1 MKIIKT
7 SKDISTKIE
16 CGLNFLDYKTLFERY
31 IKQDANL
38 NDPFLAIK
46 QRSQLDLN
54 LLKLCYKKRYIG
66 IVDYIFSLFYLKIYT
81 VLNIPKSFFSSSLR
95 HCKFSNEVVP
105 GKYKAITCTNGIAR
119 AKVNL
124 LNEDQYYDI
133 PLVEASKNLRVHERI
148 GTLLIMMS
156 YKVSSYQHA
165 AQFFILKKNIP
176 KITASL
182 LVIEEGVDFPVQCFV
197 FLLRPK
203 VAKTMLTLRGPS
215 MFAGMKYNHDSVV
228 VNNRITY
235 DQLAHKNSNVSIEN
249 FPPDFNI
256 FLYKNNREKLIGYA
270 PDISNPILS
279 HYKKNAMDK
288 LFFHKIKGQDVHL
301 TIHPLDNIKDYS
313 DYLKYKNV
321 TLRGDENIET
331 YFSKIDILVT
341 WWSTLIFQ
349 AVYCGT
355 PVIVLDL
362 FDDGHSD
369 HVSNLTDNFV
379 RTVKSI
385 SELNI
390 AINEF
395 RNYSSDEKKLKQ
407 KNALKNIY
415 PMAKHSTDLF
425 Y

>member
-1 MKIIKT
+1 
-7 SKDISTKIE
+7 
-16 CGLNFLDYKTLFERY
+16 
-31 IKQDANL
+31 
-38 NDPFLAIK
+38 
-46 QRSQLDLN
+46 
-54 LLKLCYKKRYIG
+54 
-66 IVDYIFSLFYLKIYT
+66 
-81 VLNIPKSFFSSSLR
+81 
-95 HCKFSNEVVP
+95 
-105 GKYKAITCTNGIAR
+105 
-119 AKVNL
+119 
-124 LNEDQYYDI
+124 
-133 PLVEASKNLRVHERI
+133 
-148 GTLLIMMS
+148 
-156 YKVSSYQHA
+156 
-165 AQFFILKKNIP
+165 
-176 KITASL
+176 
-182 LVIEEGVDFPVQCFV
+182 
-197 FLLRPK
+197 
-203 VAKTMLTLRGPS
+203 
-215 MFAGMKYNHDSVV
+215 
-228 VNNRITY
+228 
-235 DQLAHKNSNVSIEN
+235 
-249 FPPDFNI
+249 
-256 FLYKNNREKLIGYA
+256 
-270 PDISNPILS
+270 
-279 HYKKNAMDK
+279 MDK